1 MLGRVP
7 AGQAVLRSGARP
19 GDLVLVSG
27 QIGDGWLG
35 LQVALGR
42 VKNVGQPNAKSVL
55 ARYRTPEPRLVLC
68 EALRAGAHAAADVSD
83 GLIAD
88 AGHIARASDVAI
100 ELDLACVP
108 LSTAGRDYIARSAD
122 RAQALLRL
130 ATGGDDYELVLTLA
144 ADDAPAMIAEAAR
157 RGLALT
163 VIGQVV
169 QGQGVRVVL
178 EGREIPVIEPG
189 YRHS

>member
-1 MLGRVP
+1 M
-7 AGQAVLRSGARP
+7 
-19 GDLVLVSG
+19 
-27 QIGDGWLG
+27 
-35 LQVALGR
+35 
-42 VKNVGQPNAKSVL
+42 
-55 ARYRTPEPRLVLC
+55 
-68 EALRAGAHAAADVSD
+68 SD

-100 ELDLACVP
+100 ELDLARVP
-108 LSTAGRDYIARSAD
+108 LSPAGRDYIAQSTD
-122 RAQALLRL
+122 RAQARLTL